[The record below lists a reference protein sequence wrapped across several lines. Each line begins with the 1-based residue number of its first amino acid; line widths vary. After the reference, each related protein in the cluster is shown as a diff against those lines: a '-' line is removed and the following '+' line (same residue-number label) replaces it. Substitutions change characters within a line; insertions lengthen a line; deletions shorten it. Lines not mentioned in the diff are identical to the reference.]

1 MLIAKQYASVEKKA
15 SYSSAPCNSKARKI
29 LDEVRLCV
37 ALLLPSDDS
46 SSSLWRCSS
55 VCDLLRGRI
64 ESQHHLMA
72 ESRAEDSTWD
82 PSSAR
87 PPSQP
92 AKTREESACL
102 SLAPPVVQ
110 MTQFGIAHTHRLAH
124 GPIHSRPHTGWA
136 LSLCDTRARTHTHTH
151 TGRSCASPL
160 YLKLRGA
167 SRSARPSVSTRL
179 SVGPAPLFG
188 GGLRMWGAGAFR
200 CSSAG
205 STSQL
210 PHCSSSPPSGKL
222 IRSRVPGPS
231 AGTRL
236 IQSLRAH
243 LLFINEYNFFFLTF
257 FLFYFF
263 LL

>member
-1 MLIAKQYASVEKKA
+1 MLILAKQFASVEKKA
-15 SYSSAPCNSKARKI
+15 SYSSVPCNSKARKI

-46 SSSLWRCSS
+46 PSSLWRCSS

-102 SLAPPVVQ
+102 SLAPPVVH
-110 MTQFGIAHTHRLAH
+110 MTQFGIARTHRLAH

-136 LSLCDTRARTHTHTH
+136 LSLCDTRARVHIHTRT
-151 TGRSCASPL
+151 RADLARPL
-160 YLKLRGA
+160 SIWKLRGA

-188 GGLRMWGAGAFR
+188 GAGGVYGCGVQGLSDVPPLVPPV
-200 CSSAG
+200 SS
-205 STSQL
+205 
-210 PHCSSSPPSGKL
+210 L
-222 IRSRVPGPS
+222 IVH
-231 AGTRL
+231 RL
-236 IQSLRAH
+236 HPLA
-243 LLFINEYNFFFLTF
+243 N
-257 FLFYFF
+257 
-263 LL
+263 

>member
-1 MLIAKQYASVEKKA
+1 MLILANQFASVEKKKA

-46 SSSLWRCSS
+46 PSSLWRCSS

-102 SLAPPVVQ
+102 SLAPPVVH

-124 GPIHSRPHTGWA
+124 GPIHSRPHTGWV
-136 LSLCDTRARTHTHTH
+136 LSLCDTRARVHTHTH
-151 TGRSCASPL
+151 TDRSCASPL
-160 YLKLRGA
+160 YLEAARRVPLCA
-167 SRSARPSVSTRL
+167 SIRQYPSVGRSSATL
-179 SVGPAPLFG
+179 WGL

-200 CSSAG
+200 RSSAG

-243 LLFINEYNFFFLTF
+243 FFI
-257 FLFYFF
+257 
-263 LL
+263 

>member
-1 MLIAKQYASVEKKA
+1 MRKKA

-46 SSSLWRCSS
+46 PSSLWRCSS

-102 SLAPPVVQ
+102 SLAPPVVH

-124 GPIHSRPHTGWA
+124 GPIHSRPHTGWV
-136 LSLCDTRARTHTHTH
+136 LSLCDTRARVHIHTRT
-151 TGRSCASPL
+151 RADLARPL
-160 YLKLRGA
+160 SIWKLRGA
-167 SRSARPSVSTRL
+167 SHSARPSVSTRL

-188 GGLRMWGAGAFR
+188 GFTDVGRRGFQTFLRWFHQ
-200 CSSAG
+200 SA
-205 STSQL
+205 
-210 PHCSSSPPSGKL
+210 PS
-222 IRSRVPGPS
+222 
-231 AGTRL
+231 
-236 IQSLRAH
+236 
-243 LLFINEYNFFFLTF
+243 LFIVSTLWQTNTLTCPGS
-257 FLFYFF
+257 
-263 LL
+263 